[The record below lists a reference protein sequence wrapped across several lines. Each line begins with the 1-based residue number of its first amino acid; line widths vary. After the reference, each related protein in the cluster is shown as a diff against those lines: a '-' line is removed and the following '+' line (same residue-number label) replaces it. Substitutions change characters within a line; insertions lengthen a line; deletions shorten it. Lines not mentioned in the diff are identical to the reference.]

1 MTKLLLLVGM
11 LFTAAVGYAQAPGT
25 GGPTPSPAAVPL
37 DGGSSLLLAA
47 GVAYG
52 VRQLRERRARRKQA

>member
-1 MTKLLLLVGM
+1 MTKLLLLTG
-11 LFTAAVGYAQAPGT
+11 LLLTAAVGYAQSPGS
-25 GGPTPSPAAVPL
+25 GGPTPNPAAVPL

-52 VRQLRERRARRKQA
+52 VRQLRERRARRKSA

>member
-1 MTKLLLLVGM
+1 M

>member
-1 MTKLLLLVGM
+1 MTKLLLLAG
-11 LFTAAVGYAQAPGT
+11 LLLTAAAGYAQAPGT
-25 GGPTPSPAAVPL
+25 GGPTPNPAAVPL